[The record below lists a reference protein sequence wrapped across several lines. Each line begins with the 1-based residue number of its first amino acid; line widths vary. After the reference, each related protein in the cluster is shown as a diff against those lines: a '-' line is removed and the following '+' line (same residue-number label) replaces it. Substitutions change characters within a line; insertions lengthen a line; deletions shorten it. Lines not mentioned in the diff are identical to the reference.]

1 MSYGNAQDLGTERRK
16 IIDKALRVLTENY
29 PDSKSEKSTP
39 DAIKK
44 FIAIVNDF
52 FLTDHVYDE
61 EDHNNRTSQ
70 RIAAVSPVASEDN
83 LTEVDNSIIS
93 PPVVQITNASSK
105 SSTEVL
111 TTEKGLGQNAA
122 PSTPTKQAISST
134 SQMPKEQTSSNGL
147 RRSEVVPRSF
157 RKRRKAKKAPL
168 HSSSR
173 ILYDDENLNA
183 RKRQS
188 ILDTPLGVF
197 GTLFALI
204 HFFMVIPPMKT
215 TIDLDVALLVVFAS
229 VIFGMSMSSKD
240 ETEVFVV
247 DHMSLHSNTGSSS
260 ARQRVNSETLM
271 KKSMGLDSHAVDRK
285 KAANRSI
292 IQTTLSTIVGTAD
305 DFEEENKER
314 VSLKKFPD
322 GAEIGS
328 LQNCWSEPVY
338 SDFRVR
344 GANYL
349 KDKVKVSSGPFLF
362 PLRGVE
368 MFLSDVCP
376 ENIGRYHVLLSSKL
390 RNKPTFLINYRLP
403 WGNFVAYHEIPP
415 KFLPF
420 LKHCYQ
426 PESSTAPSMD
436 GMSPAEV
443 CACRYFLAD
452 ENQKNQ
458 TLKIIPK
465 VVKGPWIVKKAAD
478 GKPAIVTNKMPTSY
492 HFQPASE
499 GKAEYFEV
507 DLDIVASS
515 AARGILAVA
524 QRYTKSLTLDLCF
537 VLQGN
542 TPDELPEQLVAG
554 SRIHGLDPLTAP
566 MLPHSVDGKFEF

>member
-39 DAIKK
+39 DAIKN
-44 FIAIVNDF
+44 FISIVNDF

-61 EDHNNRTSQ
+61 DDHNNRTSQ
-70 RIAAVSPVASEDN
+70 RIAAVSPVVSDDN
-83 LTEVDNSIIS
+83 IATINHSVTSM
-93 PPVVQITNASSK
+93 PVVQSTNISSK
-105 SSTEVL
+105 SSPEILMTEEDSNQKAV
-111 TTEKGLGQNAA
+111 
-122 PSTPTKQAISST
+122 PSTPTKQTISST
-134 SQMPKEQTSSNGL
+134 SRMPKVKVASNIPG
-147 RRSEVVPRSF
+147 RSEVVPRSIK
-157 RKRRKAKKAPL
+157 KRRKAKKAPL

-173 ILYDDENLNA
+173 ILYDDGNFNS
-183 RKRQS
+183 RKRQD

-197 GTLFALI
+197 GTLFVLV
-204 HFFMVIPPMKT
+204 HFFMVIPPVKAS
-215 TIDLDVALLVVFAS
+215 IDLDVALLVAFAS
-229 VIFGMSMSSKD
+229 FLLGMSMSSN
-240 ETEVFVV
+240 EESEAFVA
-247 DHMSLHSNTGSSS
+247 DHMSQHSNGGLSS

-271 KKSMGLDSHAVDRK
+271 KKSMGLDSHATDRK
-285 KAANRSI
+285 KSNRSI

-305 DFEEENKER
+305 DYEVENNER

-328 LQNCWSEPVY
+328 IQNCWSEPIY

-376 ENIGRYHVLLSSKL
+376 ENIGRYQVLLSSKL

-426 PESSTAPSMD
+426 PESSAPPSMD

-443 CACRYFLAD
+443 CVCRYFLAD
-452 ENQKNQ
+452 DNKKNQ

-492 HFQPASE
+492 HYQPASE